1 MKLRRCLLGSVT
13 IFAAVLTM
21 TMVATPQPAP
31 YTIDVILPIT
41 GSFAFDGFT
50 DAQTFRVFEAWANAH
65 GGLRGQP
72 IRFDIHDDQSS
83 PALSVQ
89 LLTQIAVKHPAAVL
103 GSSSAGIC
111 NALAPIAKD
120 GPVLYCFS
128 PAILPPKN
136 GYVFATSI
144 SVDPYINAM
153 MRYFRLRGFHRIA
166 IISSVD
172 GSGIADDQATRR
184 VLEYSEQRDVQVVDW
199 EHFNPTD
206 LTIDAQAANIKR
218 SNAQAIIAWTSGT
231 PFGTVLRSLHD
242 AGVDLPV
249 MTTQANGDP
258 TQLKQYSTFLPRDLT
273 MPGYAYALPTALLPS
288 AQMRGPIADF
298 YQAYKDAGVRPSPS
312 KTGSVWDP
320 ALIVLSGIRK
330 LGPTATATQLRDYIL
345 SLRGFPGVDGI
356 YDFSNGDQHGLS
368 DKAVVLVSWNAAT
381 DTWSTRSGPGGL
393 PIASSGR

>member
-1 MKLRRCLLGSVT
+1 
-13 IFAAVLTM
+13 M
-21 TMVATPQPAP
+21 TMMAAPQPAP

-41 GSFAFDGFT
+41 GSFAYDGFT
-50 DAQTFRVFEAWANAH
+50 DVQTFRVFEAWANAH

-72 IRFDIHDDQSS
+72 IRFEIHDDQSN

-89 LLTQIAVKHPAAVL
+89 LLTQIQAKHPAAVF

-153 MRYFRLRGFHRIA
+153 VRYFRLRGFHRIA
-166 IISSVD
+166 IISSSD
-172 GSGIADDQATRR
+172 GSGIADDQSTRR
-184 VLEYSEQRDVQVVDW
+184 VLEFPEQRDVQVVDW

-258 TQLKQYSTFLPRDLT
+258 TQLKQYVTFLPTDLT

-288 AQMRGPIADF
+288 PEMRKPIADF
-298 YQAYKDAGVRPSPS
+298 YQAYKDARMQPSVS

-320 ALIVLSGIRK
+320 ALIVLTGLRK

-345 SLRGFPGVDGI
+345 SLHRFPGVDGT
-356 YDFSNGDQHGLS
+356 YDFTSGDQHGLS
-368 DKAVVLVSWNAAT
+368 DKAVVLVSWSSAS
-381 DTWSTRSGPGGL
+381 DTWSTRSGPGGI
-393 PIASSGR
+393 PTTSSVNVVK